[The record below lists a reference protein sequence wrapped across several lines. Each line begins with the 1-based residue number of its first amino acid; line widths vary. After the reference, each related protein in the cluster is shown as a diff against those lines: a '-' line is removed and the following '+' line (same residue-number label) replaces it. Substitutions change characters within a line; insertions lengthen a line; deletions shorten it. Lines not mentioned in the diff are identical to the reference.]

1 MRISDWSSDVC
12 SSDLPFEL
20 RGEIGDLL
28 LVGEQIACNLQTL
41 PACAQRD
48 ILARDLCSQ
57 SETRIVRIG
66 LRRAELRARR
76 LDVPSRAAEEINL
89 PQRVEPREE
98 QRRGFGLSARHPP
111 RCLDIPDR
119 TSTRLNSNP

>member
-1 MRISDWSSDVC
+1 MRISVWSSDVC
-12 SSDLPFEL
+12 SSDL
-20 RGEIGDLL
+20 
-28 LVGEQIACNLQTL
+28 IAGNLQTL

-98 QRRGFGLSARHPP
+98 QRRGFGLSARHQP
-111 RCLDIPDR
+111 RSEEHTSELQSLMRISYAVFCLKKKKR
-119 TSTRLNSNP
+119 QH

>member
-28 LVGEQIACNLQTL
+28 LVGEQIAGNLQTL

-76 LDVPSRAAEEINL
+76 LDVPSRPAEAINL
-89 PQRVEPREE
+89 PPRIEPRQE
-98 QRRGFGLSARHPP
+98 PP
-111 RCLDIPDR
+111 
-119 TSTRLNSNP
+119 TGHA

>member
-1 MRISDWSSDVC
+1 M
-12 SSDLPFEL
+12 

-28 LVGEQIACNLQTL
+28 LVGEQIAGNLQTL
-41 PACAQRD
+41 PACAQRA

-98 QRRGFGLSARHPP
+98 KRRGFGVSARRSEEHTSELPSLM
-111 RCLDIPDR
+111 RISYTVFCLKK
-119 TSTRLNSNP
+119 